1 MYRREPAG
9 LRRTG
14 AWCTSFE
21 LLTEQ
26 CMSAKKAI
34 VRAIAGSLVVAGAMG
49 MSAPVF
55 ALDYWV
61 NVPGTLNSPPD
72 VVIAGLTNASYNGLS
87 VPCTASFTV
96 RDTAGSGSVI
106 AASFSGSSACTAIV
120 ACNLPWAIGKPLA
133 ASGVAN
139 NTQITG
145 VCVKI
150 PAPINQTC
158 TGSNALAS
166 GIVKG
171 TLTNQS
177 PNPPATPIVTPTAF
191 TFTGSLAASPSNGVC
206 TVNSRANLTTTP
218 ASGPTL
224 GIQ

>member
-1 MYRREPAG
+1 
-9 LRRTG
+9 
-14 AWCTSFE
+14 
-21 LLTEQ
+21 
-26 CMSAKKAI
+26 
-34 VRAIAGSLVVAGAMG
+34 MG

-55 ALDYWV
+55 AFDYWV
-61 NVPGTLNSPPD
+61 NAPGTLSSPPD
-72 VVIAGLTNASYNGLS
+72 SVVTGLTNASYNGLS

-96 RDTAGSGSVI
+96 RDSSGSGSVV

-158 TGSNALAS
+158 TGSNALAT

-171 TLTNQS
+171 TLTNPT
-177 PNPPATPIVTPTAF
+177 PNTF
-191 TFTGSLAASPSNGVC
+191 TFSGSLAASPSNGVC
-206 TVNSRANLTTTP
+206 TVNSRANLTPSP
-218 ASGPTL
+218 AL